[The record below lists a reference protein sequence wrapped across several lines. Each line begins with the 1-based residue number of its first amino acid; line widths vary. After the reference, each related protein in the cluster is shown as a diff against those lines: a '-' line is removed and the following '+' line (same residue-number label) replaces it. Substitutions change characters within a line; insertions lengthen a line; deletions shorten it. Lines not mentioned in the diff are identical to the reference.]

1 MILIINNTGEEATQ
15 PEFDDFRKTYKKWI
29 QGNNDDSRN
38 KLQQY
43 FLDPLVILIWQEAVN
58 IATVFRR
65 VKMVREEINRSFRY
79 IRTSRE
85 NANQPFTNSQLQ
97 FYIQRAADTFCENP
111 HGKFDIYKASWP
123 TSNGLAG
130 FIVEFRRAIEKATH
144 PHLVLKRH
152 RISLDV
158 LGRCIRWLVVLW
170 ISRQGRHLLVG
181 ANAQLRPDLRPALVE
196 AQTLIDGEL
205 PCAAETVIGSTKHCC
220 GTVRY
225 MHTHG
230 TDVSS
235 QTEGESAVRWFG
247 DFITDL
253 NEQRESDAC
262 RLVSL
267 ADGALHNENFEEELL
282 LHSCVDGTHVMVP
295 SCDPE
300 NNLAALWFTSYNRP
314 MLEDESDDLVKE
326 ALWKKDQPT
335 RKLIHGRV
343 PNNHL
348 SSAKEPA
355 ATTSVS
361 GTYFPAYLAGN
372 RFWVDCGTQLN
383 GPAAVAIEETRILW
397 PRHKAR
403 AFISLGCGE
412 LRSEKKEQQLDSLVG
427 FLSIIVN
434 VDTDAELKCHV
445 AIKELKWLQ
454 PDSSGCCLRRN
465 LAI

>member
-1 MILIINNTGEEATQ
+1 MKPLLVWACSAAVGAANQHRRQMILIINNTGEEATQ
-15 PEFDDFRKTYKKWI
+15 PEFDDFRKSYKKWI

-170 ISRQGRHLLVG
+170 ISRRGRHLLVG

-267 ADGALHNENFEEELL
+267 ADGALHNAEILDVNLIGGWLSF
-282 LHSCVDGTHVMVP
+282 CVSLFVM
-295 SCDPE
+295 
-300 NNLAALWFTSYNRP
+300 
-314 MLEDESDDLVKE
+314 
-326 ALWKKDQPT
+326 
-335 RKLIHGRV
+335 
-343 PNNHL
+343 
-348 SSAKEPA
+348 
-355 ATTSVS
+355 
-361 GTYFPAYLAGN
+361 
-372 RFWVDCGTQLN
+372 
-383 GPAAVAIEETRILW
+383 
-397 PRHKAR
+397 
-403 AFISLGCGE
+403 
-412 LRSEKKEQQLDSLVG
+412 
-427 FLSIIVN
+427 SIF
-434 VDTDAELKCHV
+434 
-445 AIKELKWLQ
+445 
-454 PDSSGCCLRRN
+454 
-465 LAI
+465 